1 MRKKKRKKKRK
12 EERKTIGKL
21 FFLFI
26 KVKHYNQYSQE
37 SCNLVILS
45 IFS

>member
-21 FFLFI
+21 FFLLI
-26 KVKHYNQYSQE
+26 KGKHYNWYSQE